1 MSGHSKWAN
10 IKHKKAKEDAL
21 KGKVFTKIGKEIA
34 VAVKEG
40 GGDPAGNARLRMV
53 IEKAKSANMP
63 ADNINRAIKK
73 ASGELGGVSYEAIVY
88 EGYGPAGTAV
98 IVDALTDNKKRTVA
112 DVRHIF
118 TKYGGNL
125 GETNS
130 VGWMFEHKGVIR
142 ATGAISE
149 DELIEKLLDY
159 GVDNIEHHE
168 MVFTIHCAIP
178 DLEKVKEA
186 VGLVNMKIESANLEY
201 VPKTHVEIT
210 DSEQEEKV
218 VKFLEALD
226 DLDDVQS
233 VYSNL
238 G

>member
-21 KGKVFTKIGKEIA
+21 KGKVFTKLGKEIA

-40 GGDPAGNARLRMV
+40 GADPAGNARLRMV
-53 IEKAKSANMP
+53 LEKAKAANMP
-63 ADNINRAIKK
+63 ADTVSRAIKK
-73 ASGELGGVSYEAIVY
+73 AAGEMSGVNFETIVY

-98 IVDALTDNKKRTVA
+98 IVESLTDNKKRTVA

-168 MVFTIHCAIP
+168 KMFTIHCAVS

-186 VGLVNMKIESANLEY
+186 AKISNMKIEDSGLEY
-201 VPKTHVEIT
+201 VPKTHVEIS
-210 DSEQEEKV
+210 DSEQEDKV
-218 VKFLEALD
+218 VRFLEALD